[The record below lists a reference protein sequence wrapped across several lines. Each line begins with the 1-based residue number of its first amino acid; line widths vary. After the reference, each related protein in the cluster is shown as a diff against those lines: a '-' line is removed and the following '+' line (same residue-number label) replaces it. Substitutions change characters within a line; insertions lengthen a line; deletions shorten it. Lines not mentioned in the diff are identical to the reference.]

1 MILRYLFPYQPD
13 PFLTAIRIRFNLY
26 WFKKLPQITFSLLIG
41 IGGFITLE
49 KQTFA
54 SEHHPQNSDIN
65 LQPTLEQLQR
75 YSREGRG
82 NQKTEQVTSVSQL
95 SDVQP
100 TDWAFQS
107 LQSLVERFGCIAG
120 YPNGTYLGNRSL
132 TRYEFAAGV
141 NACLERIQELIQTAP
156 NIRFTQDELEAWKRL
171 QNEFAAELSL
181 IRGEI
186 YALENRTDTLTRQ
199 QFSTTTKLSGE
210 AIFAFSSVAGNNQVW
225 GGQENN
231 NNNQAVFQNRVRLN
245 LNTSFTGEDL
255 LLTRLTVGN
264 SQPFE
269 LGTAEGTQTFNIFG
283 DTNNQVDIE
292 RLYYQFPANNKL
304 NIIIAAKGATWDDF
318 IPTVNP
324 YLEDQDGGNGSL
336 SAFGQRNPIYRL
348 GGGAGIGLNYRF
360 NDNLTASFGYLSA
373 SSSDANSG
381 NGLFNGDYATLAQIT
396 VNPTNNFQFA
406 FTYNHGYSTPGNFG
420 FNNGVRDGVIFNR
433 ETETFN
439 LDAMN
444 GYTGTAIANSIYG
457 LTEGT
462 NSGIARGVSS
472 HSYGVQFAWQIH
484 PKFTLSAWGGYTVA
498 RVINTGEGHIWNYA
512 LTLAFPD
519 LFKEGNLGGII
530 VGREPYLSALDA
542 GNLDRGLPTASSWH
556 FEVFYNYRIS
566 DNISIT
572 PGLIWITNPNQDSR
586 NDDFVIGTLRTTF
599 SF

>member
-1 MILRYLFPYQPD
+1 MILRYLFHCKPD
-13 PFLTAIRIRFNLY
+13 PFLTMRRIRFDLY
-26 WFKKLPQITFSLLIG
+26 SFKKLPLISISLLIG

-49 KQTFA
+49 KPIFA
-54 SEHHPQNSDIN
+54 SENYPQTIN
-65 LQPTLEQLQR
+65 IQPTLNQLQR

-132 TRYEFAAGV
+132 TRYEFAAGI

-156 NIRFTQDELEAWKRL
+156 DIRFTQDELEAWQRL

-186 YALENRTDTLTRQ
+186 YGLENRTDTLTRQ

-210 AIFAFSSVAGNNQVW
+210 AIFAFSSVAG
-225 GGQENN
+225 GQQN

-255 LLTRLTVGN
+255 LRTRLTVGN
-264 SQPFE
+264 AQPFE
-269 LGTAEGTQTFNIFG
+269 LGTAEGTQTFNTFG
-283 DTNNQVDIE
+283 DTNNQVEIE
-292 RLYYQFPANNKL
+292 RLYYQFPANNRL
-304 NIIIAAKGATWDDF
+304 NIIIAAKGATWDNF
-318 IPTVNP
+318 VPTVNP
-324 YLEDQDGGNGSL
+324 YLDDQDGGNGSL

-348 GGGAGIGLNYRF
+348 GGGAGIGFNYRF

-406 FTYNHGYSTPGNFG
+406 FTYNQGYSTPGNFG
-420 FNNGVRDGVIFNR
+420 FNNGVRNGIIFNR
-433 ETETFN
+433 ETGTFN
-439 LDAMN
+439 LDAIN

-472 HSYGVQFAWQIH
+472 HSYGVQFAWQID
-484 PKFTLSAWGGYTVA
+484 PKFTMSAWGGYTVA
-498 RVINTGEGHIWNYA
+498 RVINTGEGQIWNYA
-512 LTLAFPD
+512 LTLGFPD
-519 LFKEGNLGGII
+519 LFKERNLGGII
-530 VGREPYLSALDA
+530 IGREPYLSALDT